1 MKKYLGLLVALL
13 LCAVLLSG
21 CSDGATKGE
30 YFTYIV
36 ETDGTATIT
45 GYIGNERAVVIP
57 KKIDGHKICAIAD
70 NAFASNSLITT
81 VTIQK
86 GVQSIGASAF
96 SNCENLSEVIL
107 PETVEFIGAYAFGQT
122 KITSITIP
130 EGIHWISI
138 GTFAYCSRLKEV
150 NLPDSIAYIDREAF
164 YSCESLK
171 EIIIPDSVYSIG
183 RSAFS
188 YCESLAKITMPA
200 KINSDYLSFAEIGE
214 YAFANCGSLREF
226 TVPEGVHTIGGG
238 AFMCFQVSSSLEEIT
253 IPASVT
259 LIDEDR
265 SNGRYGNAF
274 YGCDLKRI
282 NVKEG
287 SYAAEYFKNHKG
299 LTFY

>member
-96 SNCENLSEVIL
+96 YNCENLSEVIL
-107 PETVEFIGAYAFGQT
+107 PETVEFIGEYALKST

-130 EGIHWISI
+130 EGITGINI
-138 GTFAYCSRLKEV
+138 GIFEYCSRLKEV
-150 NLPDSIAYIDREAF
+150 NLPDSIAYIGGKAF
-164 YSCESLK
+164 YSCKSLK
-171 EIIIPDSVYSIG
+171 EIIIPDSVHYIG
-183 RSAFS
+183 NSAFA

-200 KINSDYLSFAEIGE
+200 KINSNNSSFAEIDE
-214 YAFANCGSLREF
+214 YAFAGCGSLREF
-226 TVPEGVHTIGGG
+226 TVPEGVHTISGG
-238 AFMCFQVSSSLEEIT
+238 AFWDCSSLKEIT

-259 LIDEDR
+259 TIDEVR
-265 SNGRYGNAF
+265 RNKGYIGAF
-274 YGCDLKRI
+274 SGCHPQKI

>member
-45 GYIGNERAVVIP
+45 GYIGNERAVVMP

-96 SNCENLSEVIL
+96 SNCE
-107 PETVEFIGAYAFGQT
+107 
-122 KITSITIP
+122 
-130 EGIHWISI
+130 
-138 GTFAYCSRLKEV
+138 RLKEV
-150 NLPDSIAYIDREAF
+150 NLPDSIAYI
-164 YSCESLK
+164 
-171 EIIIPDSVYSIG
+171 G
-183 RSAFS
+183 TSAFLH
-188 YCESLAKITMPA
+188 CESLAKITMPT
-200 KINSDYLSFAEIGE
+200 KINSNNSSSAKIDEFA
-214 YAFANCGSLREF
+214 FSHCVSLREF

-238 AFMCFQVSSSLEEIT
+238 AFWDCSSLEEIT

-259 LIDEDR
+259 TIDEVR
-265 SNGRYGNAF
+265 RNIGYIGAF
-274 YGCDLKRI
+274 SGCHPQKI

>member
-70 NAFASNSLITT
+70 NAFASNTLITT

-86 GVQSIGASAF
+86 GIQSIGESAF
-96 SNCENLSEVIL
+96 RDTE
-107 PETVEFIGAYAFGQT
+107 
-122 KITSITIP
+122 ITSITIP
-130 EGIHWISI
+130 EGITGIEI
-138 GTFAYCSRLKEV
+138 GTFANCSRLKEV
-150 NLPDSIAYIDREAF
+150 NLPDSIAYIGGEAF
-164 YSCESLK
+164 YSCKSLK
-171 EIIIPDSVYSIG
+171 EIIIPDSVRYIG
-183 RSAFS
+183 NSAFA
-188 YCESLAKITMPA
+188 YCESLAKITMPT
-200 KINSDYLSFAEIGE
+200 KINSNNSSFAEIDE
-214 YAFANCGSLREF
+214 FAFSNCGSLREF
-226 TVPEGVHTIGGG
+226 TVPEGVHTISGG
-238 AFMCFQVSSSLEEIT
+238 AFWECSSLKEIT

-259 LIDEDR
+259 TIDEVR
-265 SNGRYGNAF
+265 RNKGYIRAF
-274 YGCDLKRI
+274 SGCHPQKI

>member
-45 GYIGNERAVVIP
+45 GYIGNERAVVMP

-107 PETVEFIGAYAFGQT
+107 PETVEFIGECAFRYTG
-122 KITSITIP
+122 ITSITIP
-130 EGIHWISI
+130 EGINGIQM
-138 GTFAYCSRLKEV
+138 GTFSYCSRLKEV
-150 NLPDSIAYIDREAF
+150 NLPDSIAYI
-164 YSCESLK
+164 
-171 EIIIPDSVYSIG
+171 G
-183 RSAFS
+183 TSAFLH
-188 YCESLAKITMPA
+188 CESLAKITMPT
-200 KINSDYLSFAEIGE
+200 KINSNNSSSAKIDEFA
-214 YAFANCGSLREF
+214 FSHCVSLREF

-238 AFMCFQVSSSLEEIT
+238 AFWDCSSLEEIT

-259 LIDEDR
+259 TIDEVR
-265 SNGRYGNAF
+265 RNIGYIGAF
-274 YGCDLKRI
+274 SGCHPQKI

>member
-70 NAFASNSLITT
+70 NAFASNTLITT

-96 SNCENLSEVIL
+96 SDCENLSEVIL
-107 PETVEFIGAYAFGQT
+107 PETVEFIGECAFRYTG
-122 KITSITIP
+122 ITSITIP
-130 EGIHWISI
+130 EGINGIQH
-138 GTFAYCSRLKEV
+138 GTFSYCSRLKEV
-150 NLPDSIAYIDREAF
+150 NLPDSIAYIGE
-164 YSCESLK
+164 
-171 EIIIPDSVYSIG
+171 
-183 RSAFS
+183 SAFLH
-188 YCESLAKITMPA
+188 CESLAKITMPT
-200 KINSDYLSFAEIGE
+200 KMNNNYSSFPEIGAA
-214 YAFANCGSLREF
+214 AFSECGSLREF

-238 AFMCFQVSSSLEEIT
+238 AFMDCSSLEEIT

-299 LTFY
+299 MTFY

>member
-45 GYIGNERAVVIP
+45 GYIGNERAVVMP

-96 SNCENLSEVIL
+96 SNCE
-107 PETVEFIGAYAFGQT
+107 
-122 KITSITIP
+122 
-130 EGIHWISI
+130 
-138 GTFAYCSRLKEV
+138 RLKEV
-150 NLPDSIAYIDREAF
+150 NLPDSIAYIGWEAF
-164 YSCESLK
+164 YSCKSLK
-171 EIIIPDSVYSIG
+171 EIIIPDSVHSIG
-183 RSAFS
+183 KWTFA
-188 YCESLAKITMPA
+188 YCESLAKITMPT
-200 KINSDYLSFAEIGE
+200 KINSNNSSSAKIDEFA
-214 YAFANCGSLREF
+214 FSHCVSLREF

-238 AFMCFQVSSSLEEIT
+238 AFKDCSSLEEIT

-259 LIDEDR
+259 TIDEVR
-265 SNGRYGNAF
+265 RNIGYIGAF
-274 YGCDLKRI
+274 SGCHPQKI

>member
-45 GYIGNERAVVIP
+45 GYIGNERAVVVP
-57 KKIDGHKICAIAD
+57 KKIDGHKICAIA
-70 NAFASNSLITT
+70 NKAFASNSLITT

-86 GVQSIGASAF
+86 GVQSIGLYAF
-96 SNCENLSEVIL
+96 SNCE
-107 PETVEFIGAYAFGQT
+107 
-122 KITSITIP
+122 
-130 EGIHWISI
+130 
-138 GTFAYCSRLKEV
+138 RLKEV
-150 NLPDSIAYIDREAF
+150 NLPDGIAYIGLEAF
-164 YSCESLK
+164 YSCKSLQ
-171 EIIIPDSVYSIG
+171 EINIPDSAYLIDE
-183 RSAFS
+183 RAFS
-188 YCESLAKITMPA
+188 YCESLSKITMPA
-200 KINSDYLSFAEIGE
+200 KINSDHLSFAEIGE
-214 YAFANCGSLREF
+214 YAFAGCGFLREF
-226 TVPEGVHTIGGG
+226 TVPEGVHTIGSG
-238 AFMCFQVSSSLEEIT
+238 AFVNCSSLEEIT

-259 LIDEDR
+259 VMD
-265 SNGRYGNAF
+265 GNPF

-287 SYAAEYFKNHKG
+287 SYAAKYFKNHEG

>member
-45 GYIGNERAVVIP
+45 GYIGNERAVVMP

-107 PETVEFIGAYAFGQT
+107 PEG
-122 KITSITIP
+122 IT
-130 EGIHWISI
+130 GIEKD
-138 GTFAYCSRLKEV
+138 TFAYCSRLKEV
-150 NLPDSIAYIDREAF
+150 NLPDSIAYIGWKAF
-164 YSCESLK
+164 NSCKSLK
-171 EIIIPDSVYSIG
+171 EIIIPDSVCFIG
-183 RSAFS
+183 DSAFA
-188 YCESLAKITMPA
+188 YCESLDKITMPT
-200 KINSDYLSFAEIGE
+200 KINSDHLSFAEIGE
-214 YAFANCGSLREF
+214 FAFSHCGSLREF

-238 AFMCFQVSSSLEEIT
+238 AFMDCSSLEEIT

-259 LIDEDR
+259 TIDEVLR
-265 SNGRYGNAF
+265 NIGYIRAF
-274 YGCDLKRI
+274 SGCHPQKI

>member
-45 GYIGNERAVVIP
+45 GYIGNERAVVMP

-107 PETVEFIGAYAFGQT
+107 PETVEFIGEYALKST

-130 EGIHWISI
+130 EGITGINI
-138 GTFAYCSRLKEV
+138 GIFAYCSRLKEV
-150 NLPDSIAYIDREAF
+150 NLPDSIAYIGGKAF
-164 YSCESLK
+164 YSCKSLK
-171 EIIIPDSVYSIG
+171 GIIIPDSVHYIG
-183 RSAFS
+183 NSAFA
-188 YCESLAKITMPA
+188 YCESLAKITMQT
-200 KINSDYLSFAEIGE
+200 KINSNNS
-214 YAFANCGSLREF
+214 
-226 TVPEGVHTIGGG
+226 
-238 AFMCFQVSSSLEEIT
+238 
-253 IPASVT
+253 
-259 LIDEDR
+259 
-265 SNGRYGNAF
+265 
-274 YGCDLKRI
+274 
-282 NVKEG
+282 
-287 SYAAEYFKNHKG
+287 
-299 LTFY
+299 

>member
-1 MKKYLGLLVALL
+1 MKRYLGLLVALL

-57 KKIDGHKICAIAD
+57 KKIDGHKVCQIA
-70 NAFASNSLITT
+70 NEAFAENTLIS
-81 VTIQK
+81 TITIPK
-86 GVQSIGASAF
+86 GVQFIGASAF
-96 SNCENLSEVIL
+96 SGCKNLREVIL
-107 PETVEFIGAYAFGQT
+107 PETVENIGADAFKHT
-122 KITSITIP
+122 DITSITIP
-130 EGIHWISI
+130 EGIKVIPS
-138 GTFAYCSRLKEV
+138 GTFAYCGRLNEV
-150 NLPDSIAYIDREAF
+150 KLPNSIELIEAEAF
-164 YSCESLK
+164 YFCSALR
-171 EIIIPDSVYSIG
+171 EIVIPDSVYFIG
-183 RSAFS
+183 DSAFAL
-188 YCESLAKITMPA
+188 CENLTTITMPT
-200 KINSDYLSFAEIGE
+200 KIDSRYLQLAVILN
-214 YAFANCGSLREF
+214 YAFSNCGSLREF
-226 TVPEGVHTIGGG
+226 TVPEGIFLIGDG
-238 AFMCFQVSSSLEEIT
+238 AFECSDVSSSLEEIT

-259 LIDEDR
+259 KM
-265 SNGRYGNAF
+265 NGNPF

>member
-70 NAFASNSLITT
+70 NAFASNTLITT

-96 SNCENLSEVIL
+96 SDCENLSEVIL
-107 PETVEFIGAYAFGQT
+107 PETVEFIGECAFRYTG
-122 KITSITIP
+122 ITSITIP
-130 EGIHWISI
+130 EGINGIQH
-138 GTFAYCSRLKEV
+138 GTFSYCSRLKEV
-150 NLPDSIAYIDREAF
+150 NLPDSIAYIGE
-164 YSCESLK
+164 
-171 EIIIPDSVYSIG
+171 
-183 RSAFS
+183 SAFLH
-188 YCESLAKITMPA
+188 CESLAKITMPT
-200 KINSDYLSFAEIGE
+200 KMNNNYSSFPEIGAA
-214 YAFANCGSLREF
+214 AFSECGSLREF
-226 TVPEGVHTIGGG
+226 TVPEGVHTIGSA
-238 AFMCFQVSSSLEEIT
+238 AFRCFVVSSSLEEIT

-259 LIDEDR
+259 SIEED
-265 SNGRYGNAF
+265 SGEYGNAF
-274 YGCDLKRI
+274 YGCYLKKI

-287 SYAAEYFKNHKG
+287 SYAAEYFKNHEG